1 VVSPRS
7 IYRSGVGEYRM
18 EELTT
23 LITKLGFIETI
34 QKLNGG
40 IKSMK

>member
-18 EELTT
+18 EELTI
-23 LITKLGFIETI
+23 LITKLESIETI
-34 QKLNGG
+34 QKLSGE
-40 IKSMK
+40 IKYMR